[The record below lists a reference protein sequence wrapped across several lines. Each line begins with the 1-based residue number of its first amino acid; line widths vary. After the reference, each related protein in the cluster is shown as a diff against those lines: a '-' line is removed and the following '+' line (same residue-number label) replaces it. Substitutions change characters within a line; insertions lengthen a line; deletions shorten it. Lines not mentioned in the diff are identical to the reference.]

1 MVRHKISDEDL
12 LNELKTRFEERKKT
26 LQEQEALMAQLS
38 AVNKKLLASEQLKSN
53 FLSNIR
59 NEINNPITA
68 TLELSKNIAEG
79 NLDAN
84 TITKFANLIYSE
96 TFNLDFQLRNI
107 FLSAELEAGEA
118 QLSVISVD
126 VSSVIDNIIKSFKHE
141 SDKKGIHL
149 NFKNNLDNQQ
159 LFHTDTEK
167 LFLIISNLLSN
178 AIKYSHNNSCIEVCC
193 TIENNQLVI
202 AVKDE
207 GIGISMKDTSV
218 IYDRFR
224 QLDEGPCKSYPGQG
238 LGLSITK
245 ALLEMISGEILLES
259 TIGVGSTFTIRVNE
273 LEVPENN
280 IATFSSDG
288 NDFLFEDNDDMI
300 F

>member
-1 MVRHKISDEDL
+1 
-12 LNELKTRFEERKKT
+12 
-26 LQEQEALMAQLS
+26 
-38 AVNKKLLASEQLKSN
+38 
-53 FLSNIR
+53 
-59 NEINNPITA
+59 
-68 TLELSKNIAEG
+68 
-79 NLDAN
+79 
-84 TITKFANLIYSE
+84 
-96 TFNLDFQLRNI
+96 
-107 FLSAELEAGEA
+107 
-118 QLSVISVD
+118 
-126 VSSVIDNIIKSFKHE
+126 
-141 SDKKGIHL
+141 
-149 NFKNNLDNQQ
+149 
-159 LFHTDTEK
+159 
-167 LFLIISNLLSN
+167 
-178 AIKYSHNNSCIEVCC
+178 
-193 TIENNQLVI
+193 
-202 AVKDE
+202 
-207 GIGISMKDTSV
+207 MKDTSV